1 MNTDIK
7 LFWIRDDRDKRN
19 MFLEYASRFGETF
32 PEVADI
38 LAAVDNK
45 GNLMGFS
52 AILSTEVISDILI
65 FRIEPGE
72 SVKDIG
78 HLMLREIENVIEGTG
93 IGMIRFVMPR
103 VEEMMCFFADE
114 GYDIVENGTEYAVLF
129 SSLTYSD
136 VYRKIIEEEEVQ
148 KARSISECTRKE
160 QKFLK
165 DFFIKNE
172 VATMDFFNPVLSSV
186 VIEGSEVMGL
196 LLCETKPEGIII
208 YHMYAAADHPEYLI
222 DCLRVLDKKLSE
234 YKDEDPGLMLSFAIG
249 NDNEVSLLR
258 YLSGNVVPIEEFV
271 RDCTAVKILKAM

>member
-1 MNTDIK
+1 MNADIK

-19 MFLEYASRFGETF
+19 MFLEYTSRFGETF

-52 AILSTEVISDILI
+52 AVLSTEVISDILI

-103 VEEMMCFFADE
+103 VCFFADE

-196 LLCETKPEGIII
+196 FLCETKPEGIII

-234 YKDEDPGLMLSFAIG
+234 YKDEDPGLMLSFATG